1 MHLRSPSCFTS
12 FSHAVDHYPLPE
24 RFTFPFYYQPHPL
37 CKVAAEELQQRLE
50 QPQDWQHNFGL
61 GDDPHNIIG
70 KMFGVLLVQKGDGEI
85 GYLCA
90 FSGKLAEQNHLAG
103 FVPPVF
109 DLLAKDSFFLRQQ
122 SEINQLNQQIQLLEQ
137 QPILATLQQQL
148 ASAVATR
155 DQQIAEQRAAMIAQ
169 RRARKVLRMAG
180 QVELSD
186 DEYASL
192 QAQLDQQ
199 SINDKL
205 QLKALSLHWQIE
217 VEQAQH
223 AFDALNQ
230 VINALKEQRKQQS
243 AALQQAIFAHY
254 RFLNCQGTEKSLQD
268 IFSQTTLRTPPAG
281 AGECAAPKLLQYAFL
296 HQLKP
301 LAMAEFWW
309 GASPKSEV
317 RQHKQYYPACLGKCQ
332 PILTHMLN
340 GTTLDD
346 NPMLTN
352 PAADKTLDIIY
363 QDEAIVV
370 VNKPAEFLSVPGK
383 DISDSVYS
391 RIKARFLQASG
402 SLIVHR
408 LDMSTSGLMV
418 LALNPEAHKNLQR
431 QFIQRKVKK
440 NYVALLD
447 GLLRDDSGHISLPL
461 RGDLYDRPRQL
472 VCHEHGKP
480 ALTHWQVLERD
491 YVARRTRVSLQP
503 HTGRT
508 HQLRVHCAHTQGL
521 QHPIVGDDLYGKAA
535 NRLHLHAERLAFSHP
550 VTQQWLEFSV
560 KADF

>member
-1 MHLRSPSCFTS
+1 MHQTSPSCFTP
-12 FSHAVDHYPLPE
+12 FSHAVGHYALPQ

-37 CKVAAEELQQRLE
+37 CILAAEELQQRLQ
-50 QPQDWQHNFGL
+50 QPQNWYHNFGL

-70 KMFGVLLVQKGDGEI
+70 KMFGVLLVQKADGEI

-90 FSGKLAEQNHLAG
+90 FSGKLAEQNHLEG

-109 DLLAKDSFFLRQQ
+109 DLLAKDSFFLNQQ
-122 SEINQLNQQIQLLEQ
+122 QQIMQLNQQIELLEQ
-137 QPILATLQQQL
+137 QPQLARLHQQL
-148 ASAVATR
+148 VTVVAAR
-155 DQQIAEQRAAMIAQ
+155 DQHIAEQRAAMIEQ
-169 RRARKVLRMAG
+169 RRARKVLRITG
-180 QVELSD
+180 QAELSG

-199 SINDKL
+199 SIHDKL
-205 QLKALSLHWQIE
+205 QLKALTCHWQTE
-217 VEQAQH
+217 VDQAQR
-223 AFDALNQ
+223 AFDELNQ
-230 VINALKEQRKQQS
+230 VINTLKEQRKQQS

-254 RFLNCQGTEKSLQD
+254 RFLNCQGKEKSLQD
-268 IFSQTTLRTPPAG
+268 IFSQTALRTPPAG

-296 HQLKP
+296 HQLTP

-332 PILTHMLN
+332 PILTHMLD
-340 GTTLDD
+340 GLTLDD
-346 NPMLTN
+346 NPLLNN
-352 PAADKTLDIIY
+352 PAVDKTLDIIY

-383 DISDSVYS
+383 DISDSVYT
-391 RIKARFLQASG
+391 RIKAQFPLASG
-402 SLIVHR
+402 ALIVHR

-418 LALNPEAHKNLQR
+418 LALNPAAHKNLQR

-440 NYVALLD
+440 TYVALLE
-447 GLLRDDSGHISLPL
+447 GMLTQDSGSIALPL
-461 RGDLYDRPRQL
+461 RGDLYDRPRQK
-472 VCHEHGKP
+472 VCHEQGKP
-480 ALTHWQVLERD
+480 ALTFWQVLSRD
-491 YVARRTRVSLQP
+491 DTSQRTKVSLQP

-508 HQLRVHCAHTQGL
+508 HQLRVHCAHHQGL
-521 QHPIVGDDLYGKAA
+521 HQPIVGDDLYGKAA
-535 NRLHLHAERLAFSHP
+535 DRLHLHAERLAFTHP
-550 VTQQWLEFSV
+550 LSQQWLEFSV